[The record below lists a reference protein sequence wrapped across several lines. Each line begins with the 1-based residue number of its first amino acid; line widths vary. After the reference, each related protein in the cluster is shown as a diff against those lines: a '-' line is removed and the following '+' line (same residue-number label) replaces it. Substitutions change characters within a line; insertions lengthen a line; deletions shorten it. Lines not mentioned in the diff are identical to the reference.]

1 MFFLRRQQENYFPP
15 VDQHGTFHRLLH
27 HHAVAAVL
35 LLSAAAFAFI
45 CANTREFGFLGASVS
60 EWYSWFWH
68 LDAGVNIHLFQVH
81 KPFHHWV
88 NDGLMAIFFF
98 VIGLEIKRQ
107 LFAGELASPRK
118 ALLPVAAAIGGLICP
133 AIIYALINWG
143 GEGAHGWGIPM
154 ATDIAFAAGV
164 LGLMRGRVPSSLAVF
179 LVALAIVD
187 DLGAIL
193 VIALFYTE
201 TIATTPLLI
210 GLGIVCLSAFFGW
223 IGVRSVPVYFALG
236 VVGWLYFQ
244 NSGVHATIL
253 GVLTAFTIPVSAS
266 YDTPHFA
273 GRIRLWLDRFIAAED
288 HANPRLVNSAQQRMV
303 RAIEAE
309 CIHVEAPLQRLENKL
324 HPYSALLI
332 MPIFAF
338 ANAGVQVDFSQV
350 SSLLLQPVT
359 LGVIAGLV
367 LGKQIGITAASYI
380 TVRLGL
386 AQLPDGMNWRHVYA
400 LSWLGGIGFTM
411 SLFISELAFAGGQ
424 AGTVHAAADAI
435 NNSAV
440 HSVHLAESKIGTLV
454 ASIIAASIGASLLFF
469 FTRNNRPTPEH
480 AHDMR
485 HHDTA
490 LPRRG

>member
-1 MFFLRRQQENYFPP
+1 MQLFQRQKDNYFPP
-15 VDQHGTFHRLLH
+15 VDQHGTFYRLLH
-27 HHAVAAVL
+27 HHAVAAAL
-35 LLSAAAFAFI
+35 LLSAALLAFL
-45 CANTREFGFLGASVS
+45 CANMRNLSIGGAPIY
-60 EWYSWFWH
+60 EWYTWFWH

-118 ALLPVAAAIGGLICP
+118 ALLPVAAAIGGLVCP

-193 VIALFYTE
+193 VIAIFYTE

-210 GLGIVCLSAFFGW
+210 GLGIVGLSAFFGW

-288 HANPRLVNSAQQRMV
+288 HANPRLVNSVQQRMI

-338 ANAGVQVDFSQV
+338 ANAGVQVDFSQAGA
-350 SSLLLQPVT
+350 LLLQPVT

-367 LGKQIGITAASYI
+367 IGKQIGITAASYI

-411 SLFISELAFAGGQ
+411 SLFISELAFSGGHAG
-424 AGTVHAAADAI
+424 AAHAAAETI
-435 NNSAV
+435 QSPLPP
-440 HSVHLAESKIGTLV
+440 SVHLAEAKIGTLV
-454 ASIIAASIGASLLFF
+454 ASIIAGSIGATLLYF
-469 FTRNNRPTPEH
+469 FTRGNPPAPAHAPETTP
-480 AHDMR
+480 
-485 HHDTA
+485 
-490 LPRRG
+490 PRRA